1 MKCNISNLMQDLKTI
16 FYDDDNLHDI
26 FYLKLQ
32 RSFEHI
38 GEFQELKSS
47 PETMTIFILS
57 ILYNHWE
64 PLFEFMEMMEDCT
77 ELNERFSEEELNG
90 KVSLDEIFDYGKAF
104 GSNEPN
110 EENDFLEE
118 LDTEKF

>member
-77 ELNERFSEEELNG
+77 ELNERFSEEELNR
-90 KVSLDEIFDYGKAF
+90 KVSLDEIFGYGKAF

-110 EENDFLEE
+110 EEIEEE
-118 LDTEKF
+118 L